1 MNFKTRYLDLRSTPP
16 GMPAHTYAFYA
27 LRDLEPGTEMVLISA
42 EDPALLLKQ
51 LQLQLRNRLCWQ
63 CVREQQVWRVSI
75 RRREDTEASTLQDIL
90 SRDHERLDAL
100 LVGTLTRLRARGPI
114 AATPEVMEF
123 LEGLRRHIAVEN
135 NLLAP
140 AFPSLYGPEED
151 NPVATMLREHED
163 IAKQTIMIEELFRET
178 DPDPVE
184 AEIWFGLLAAA
195 LSKHE
200 YREET
205 RLFPLWDT
213 LLRRYA
219 DAGALIQQVRAG
231 LVPQPGSDSATQ
243 ARQQPG
249 PDSR

>member
-1 MNFKTRYLDLRSTPP
+1 MNSKTRYLDLRSSPA
-16 GMPAHTYAFYA
+16 GMQVHTYAFYA
-27 LRDLEPGTEMVLISA
+27 LRDLEPGAEVVLISA

-51 LQLQLRNRLCWQ
+51 LQLQLRNRLWWQ

-75 RRREDTEASTLQDIL
+75 RRREDTEASTLQDLL

-100 LVGTLTRLRARGPI
+100 LVRALAQLRACSAS

-123 LEGLRRHIAVEN
+123 LQELRRHIEVEN
-135 NLLAP
+135 GLLAP
-140 AFPSLYGPEED
+140 AFPTLYGPEED

-163 IAKQTIMIEELFRET
+163 IVKQTKIIEELFHEAA
-178 DPDPVE
+178 PDPAE

-213 LLRRYA
+213 LLSRNPDA
-219 DAGALIQQVRAG
+219 DTLIQQVRAG
-231 LVPQPGSDSATQ
+231 LAPRASGAPVT
-243 ARQQPG
+243 
-249 PDSR
+249 

>member
-1 MNFKTRYLDLRSTPP
+1 MNFKTRYLDLRSAPP
-16 GMPAHTYAFYA
+16 GMPWHTYAFYA
-27 LRDLEPGTEMVLISA
+27 LRDLEPGMEMVLISA

-51 LQLQLRNRLCWQ
+51 LQLQLRNRLWWQ

-90 SRDHERLDAL
+90 SRDHERLDVL
-100 LVGTLTRLRARGPI
+100 LVRALMRLRARGAS

-123 LEGLRRHIAVEN
+123 LEGLRHHIAVEN

-151 NPVATMLREHED
+151 NPVTTMLREHED
-163 IAKQTIMIEELFRET
+163 IAKQTLVIGELFREA

-200 YREET
+200 HREET

-213 LLRRYA
+213 LLSRNG
-219 DAGALIQQVRAG
+219 DAATLIQRVRAG
-231 LVPQPGSDSATQ
+231 LVPQPSGISATQ
-243 ARQQPG
+243 ARQQPEPESG
-249 PDSR
+249 